1 MKEFNVSREVSEL
14 ITTVFL
20 LGYAFGV
27 KSSHPFNRF
36 VSNYFSQSL
45 VWGPASELFGRKPV
59 FVVSMV
65 PYTIFHIGQ
74 ALAPNIQTL
83 LVTRFLSGLFS
94 VAPLTNCGGT
104 HFAVLYKFTGKLYV
118 FDRRYRGYLV
128 CCWTRACNQSFLQR
142 SLYRHNA
149 RTCSFWIVCYFLFN
163 WHKLNIFFSLAL

>member
-1 MKEFNVSREVSEL
+1 M
-14 ITTVFL
+14 
-20 LGYAFGV
+20 
-27 KSSHPFNRF
+27 
-36 VSNYFSQSL
+36 
-45 VWGPASELFGRKPV
+45 WGPASELFGRKPV

-65 PYTIFHIGQ
+65 LYTLFHIGQ

-104 HFAVLYKFTGKLYV
+104 HFAVLCKLTGKLYI
-118 FDRRYRGYLV
+118 FDRCYRGYLV
-128 CCWTRACNQSFLQR
+128 RCWTRACNQSFLQR

-163 WHKLNIFFSLAL
+163 WHKLDIFFSLALLITQSLGDVYFG